1 MSNKHRLQAPSAYII
16 LQHWAF
22 LDAKLKVAKD
32 VQYDKHPPSLR
43 RTCTEGTRTKILDDL
58 LDWARKSSGP
68 NIYWLCGM
76 AGTGKTTI
84 AYSFC
89 KRLDAEDLL
98 GASFFCSRTIDESRD
113 IRAVFPMIAHELAS
127 HSPNLPARLVEAVNK
142 DPNIASGQPNDQF
155 TCLIRDAI
163 HPHLH
168 KPRVIAFDAFDEFK
182 TIEDARRLAR
192 VLINFAPNLANIK
205 LFITSRQ
212 EPQLYDVLKVVKD
225 TTLRLH
231 EVEES
236 LVKSD
241 IQRYLVERSDDIRIE
256 KELPQTWMTGEELQI
271 LQDRAGK
278 LFIYASTVC
287 SFLENS
293 DPEECTENLKALLS
307 NQHAPSMIIG
317 QYDQLDSLYSQVLDA
332 VQQDHRRKSLINNV
346 LHVVVTALNPLSVQT
361 IAALLMVDHG
371 AIHAALK
378 RLGAV
383 ITIPND
389 TDSDTPVL
397 PFHASFPDFLHD
409 SSRSGIHYIPEIKAH
424 HYMMGLCL
432 AVLDSAP
439 AFKQDIP
446 VSMISSS
453 PLENIPRDLA
463 YSCIYWLVHL
473 REILASEPL
482 GGAEDL
488 QVMAFFDRHVLYWIE
503 CMALL
508 GKLEDAVQ
516 LLQQIELS
524 AHVRCSQF
532 SHFLC

>member
-1 MSNKHRLQAPSAYII
+1 
-16 LQHWAF
+16 
-22 LDAKLKVAKD
+22 VAKD

-43 RTCTEGTRTKILDDL
+43 RTCTEGTQTKILDDL

-89 KRLDAEDLL
+89 KRLKSEDLL

-127 HSPNLPARLVEAVNK
+127 RSPFLRSPLVEAIK
-142 DPNIASGQPNDQF
+142 EDPNIASGQPVDQF
-155 TCLIRDAI
+155 TCLIRNAI

-168 KPRVIAFDAFDEFK
+168 KPCVIAFDAFDEFK
-182 TIEDARRLAR
+182 TINDARQLAR
-192 VLINFAPNLANIK
+192 ILIHFALNLPNIK

-212 EPQLYDVLKVVKD
+212 EPQLHEVLKVVRD

-236 LVKSD
+236 LVRSD
-241 IQRYLVERSDDIRIE
+241 IQQYLVERSDDIRIE

-293 DPEECTENLKALLS
+293 DPEECKESLKILLS
-307 NQHAPSMIIG
+307 NQHEASTVIG
-317 QYDQLDSLYSQVLDA
+317 QYDQLDILYSQVLDA
-332 VQQDHRRKSLINNV
+332 VQQDRRRKSIINDV
-346 LHVVVTALNPLSVQT
+346 LYVVVTAFNPLSVQT
-361 IAALLMVDHG
+361 IAALLKVDHG
-371 AIHAALK
+371 AIYAALK

-389 TDSDTPVL
+389 IDSDTPVL

-409 SSRSGIHYIPEIKAH
+409 NSRSGMHYIPEIKAH
-424 HYMMGLCL
+424 HCMMGLCL
-432 AVLDSAP
+432 TVLDTSP
-439 AFKQDIP
+439 AFKQDICNISKATIH
-446 VSMISSS
+446 VSTISPS
-453 PLENIPRDLA
+453 PQETIPKDIA
-463 YSCIYWLVHL
+463 YSCIYCLVHL
-473 REILASEPL
+473 QQILDYEPL
-482 GGAEDL
+482 DKAENAK
-488 QVMAFFDRHVLYWIE
+488 VIAFFDRHVLYWIE
-503 CMALL
+503 CLALL
-508 GKLEDAVQ
+508 EKLEDAVQ
-516 LLQQIELS
+516 LLRQIELS
-524 AHVRCSQF
+524 TNVSCFQLNYY
-532 SHFLC
+532 LC